1 MSKKNYIDGVSL
13 VIITYNGSERLLPT
27 LTHLAHQKNI
37 HFNFEII
44 LIDNNSNDDTS
55 EKAKKIWQELGA
67 PFDFRVL
74 LEATPGQMYARKRG
88 VNEASYRYM
97 LYCDDDNWLCEN
109 YASIAYDIVIK
120 SDTIAAVGG
129 KGIMEYEK
137 DFIVPDWMWQYEKYF
152 GTGAQGKQDG
162 DTTNDKGCLYT
173 AGTLLDIKWLDKL
186 YSMNFTPSLIGRDSK
201 SLVGGEDTELTFA
214 LKLIG
219 GKLYY
224 SSKMT
229 FKHFMPASRIN
240 WEYLKKLF
248 LGFGISDFCLS
259 PYYYIFEQKPFPNTI
274 STFSSA
280 LKALLKSWLKKVRS
294 KTKQGDQVELAYL
307 KKKGIFIAVLLHYK
321 KYLRSKQNILLLT
334 KFTKKID

>member
-13 VIITYNGSERLLPT
+13 VIITYNGNERLLPT

-97 LYCDDDNWLCEN
+97 LYCDDDNWLCED
-109 YASIAYDIVIK
+109 YVSTAYSTIVK
-120 SDTIAAVGG
+120 DSQIAAVGG
-129 KGIMEYEK
+129 KGIMEYEAGF
-137 DFIVPDWMWQYEKYF
+137 DVPHWMKEYEHNF
-152 GTGAQGKQDG
+152 GTGAQGEKDG

-240 WEYLKKLF
+240 WEYLKKLY
-248 LGFGISDFCLS
+248 LGFGISDIIIS
-259 PYYYIFEQKPFPNTI
+259 PYAHFFNHTKAPSQFFLILSSYKIMIKNKVKENTPYNH
-274 STFSSA
+274 
-280 LKALLKSWLKKVRS
+280 
-294 KTKQGDQVELAYL
+294 QELIYL
-307 KKKGIFIAVLLHYK
+307 KKKGNFIGALHHFHQYK
-321 KYLRSKQNILLLT
+321 QTIKNILTLT
-334 KFTKKID
+334 KEVRN